1 METRVYV
8 IDTFDLD
15 IDVVPTS
22 WDDERFMS
30 EAESQGGVYTLEGFQ
45 EAFNRDDT
53 INSGVDFIRFIKV
66 ETWE

>member
-8 IDTFDLD
+8 VNVENYEFNDS
-15 IDVVPTS
+15 PRS

-30 EAESQGGVYTLEGFQ
+30 EAEIQGGVYTLNGFQ
-45 EAFNRDDT
+45 EAFNDET
-53 INSGVDFIRFIKV
+53 VNSSVEFIRFIKV

>member
-8 IDTFDLD
+8 VNVEDYEFNDS
-15 IDVVPTS
+15 PRS

-30 EAESQGGVYTLEGFQ
+30 EAEIQGGVYTLNGFQ
-45 EAFNRDDT
+45 EAFNDET
-53 INSGVDFIRFIKV
+53 VNSSVEFIRFIKV

>member
-8 IDTFDLD
+8 IDTFDFD

-30 EAESQGGVYTLEGFQ
+30 EAEIQGSVYTLNGFQ
-45 EAFNRDDT
+45 EAFNDET
-53 INSGVDFIRFIKV
+53 VNSSVEFIRFIKV